1 SGSIVA
7 KRSSRKRRERSGRAG
22 RAAAPAASAAGS
34 APGGEAGPADVQA
47 PAGGAAREGANEG
60 GGTTGAG
67 RGYARSRAKDEQ
79 ARAALKPL
87 RRGERPRAVTVGAVV
102 AGLMALINLVALV
115 VSYESDEPG
124 KALSTIA
131 GTGLL
136 LLVAVGMWR
145 SRYTAVL
152 GMQTLLAIA
161 IIIASLDL
169 LGTTS
174 ARNALLAVAVIAASG
189 TLFWHLV
196 KAMARIQM
204 PARPGSKPR

>member
-1 SGSIVA
+1 V
-7 KRSSRKRRERSGRAG
+7 
-22 RAAAPAASAAGS
+22 
-34 APGGEAGPADVQA
+34 
-47 PAGGAAREGANEG
+47 
-60 GGTTGAG
+60 

-79 ARAALKPL
+79 ARASLQPL
-87 RRGERPRAVTVGAVV
+87 RRGERPRAVTIGAVV
-102 AGLMALINLVALV
+102 AAVMVLINLVFLA

-124 KALSTIA
+124 KALSTLA
-131 GTGLL
+131 GAGLL
-136 LLVAVGMWR
+136 LIVAVGMWR

-161 IIIASLDL
+161 ILVASLDL

-174 ARNALLAVAVIAASG
+174 LRNALLAVMVIAASG

-196 KAMARIQM
+196 KAMARLQM